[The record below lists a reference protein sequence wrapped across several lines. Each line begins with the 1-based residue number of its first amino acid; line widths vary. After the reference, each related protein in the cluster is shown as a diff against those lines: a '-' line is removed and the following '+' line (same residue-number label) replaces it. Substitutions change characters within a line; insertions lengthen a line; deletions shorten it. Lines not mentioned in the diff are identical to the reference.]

1 MHGGSLG
8 FLPDRE
14 LECFLRLIK
23 VLRAGHTAAS
33 DSRPCSPSVPR
44 EAPNLQVHPQAAL
57 A

>member
-1 MHGGSLG
+1 MCGGSLG

-14 LECFLRLIK
+14 LECFSRLIK

-33 DSRPCSPSVPR
+33 DSRPCSLSVPR